1 MQTPAMETAMK
12 VLVVDDDVVSRM
24 VLMHLIDSCGVH
36 DIVEAEDGAAA
47 WQQLES
53 GLRPTLCFCDLRM
66 PRLSGMELLRKVR
79 ADSALDAMPLVLVS
93 SANDQDTVRDAVRAG
108 AAGYIVKPF
117 QQEQVRQH
125 LDACCAAAAAADAP
139 LAEAPGLTLQRLGV
153 DRERLLAY
161 LAGFQEQA
169 RAAAGVVEAL
179 LAHGE
184 PAQARQQVERLHL
197 GCSTLGLFAAAG
209 ELAAV
214 LQAPALDGTALE
226 GALAAL
232 ARSTADQ
239 ARLLRLHAGND

>member
-1 MQTPAMETAMK
+1 MK

-47 WQQLES
+47 WEQLEG
-53 GLRPTLCFCDLRM
+53 GLRPALCFCDLRM
-66 PRLSGMELLRKVR
+66 PRLSGMELLQKVR
-79 ADSALDAMPLVLVS
+79 ADSGLDAMPLVLVS

-125 LDACCAAAAAADAP
+125 LDACLAAADAP
-139 LAEAPGLTLQRLGV
+139 AAEAPGLTLQRLGV
-153 DRERLLAY
+153 DAERLLAY

-169 RAAAGVVEAL
+169 ATSASHIEAL
-179 LAHGE
+179 LARGE

-197 GCSTLGLFAAAG
+197 GCTTLGLHGAADG
-209 ELAAV
+209 LAAV
-214 LQAPALDGTALE
+214 LQAPALDD
-226 GALAAL
+226 AAL
-232 ARSTADQ
+232 QSALSTLVRSAAWQ
-239 ARLLRLHAGND
+239 ARLLQEAGR

>member
-1 MQTPAMETAMK
+1 MK

-47 WQQLES
+47 WEQLEG
-53 GLRPTLCFCDLRM
+53 GLRPALCFCDLRM
-66 PRLSGMELLRKVR
+66 PRLSGMELLQKVR
-79 ADSALDAMPLVLVS
+79 ADSGLDAMPLVLVS

-125 LDACCAAAAAADAP
+125 LDACLAAADAP
-139 LAEAPGLTLQRLGV
+139 AAEAPGVTLQRLGV
-153 DRERLLAY
+153 DAERLLAY

-169 RAAAGVVEAL
+169 AASASHIEAL
-179 LAHGE
+179 LACGE

-197 GCSTLGLFAAAG
+197 GCTTLGLHGAADG
-209 ELAAV
+209 LAAV
-214 LQAPALDGTALE
+214 LQAPALDDAALQS
-226 GALAAL
+226 ALATL
-232 ARSTADQ
+232 ARSAAWQ
-239 ARLLRLHAGND
+239 ARLLQAAGH